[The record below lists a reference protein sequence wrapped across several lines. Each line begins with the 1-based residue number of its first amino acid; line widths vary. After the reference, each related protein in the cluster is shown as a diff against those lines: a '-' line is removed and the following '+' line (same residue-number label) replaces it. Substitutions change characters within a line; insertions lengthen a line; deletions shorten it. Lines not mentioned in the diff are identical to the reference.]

1 MHSLAHTPPVVARRR
16 CLRATR
22 QTRRIQLSE
31 WLTFGLGERES
42 SRLVRM
48 AWRVALALALS
59 GCTMALHAAPDPAPR
74 TVVETAA
81 DLPRLGYRLP
91 VAPSRML
98 DDPDAL
104 AALASAVAGD
114 AARVLATHDI
124 RDKAARQELL
134 RAHASAALLQ
144 GRTEAAHALLEDALA
159 VEDKPALRL
168 TGLLE
173 IDGLR
178 AAARETSPEAAAQ
191 AFREAVARALAALP
205 AEQVRARV
213 IELRANLDG
222 TSPARRRG
230 GLMIYADPVWKP
242 DADLPLDLAAWTL
255 QIAVRERVSAPY
267 LPAMREALTA
277 WIAANPAPADA
288 DIWPARAVR
297 LTTVDPPAP
306 VSVAVWDTGVDR
318 TVFEGRNPVA
328 TGLAFDHQWQPTTGD
343 LAPVPPAFDGRID
356 FAERIARGEG
366 ELRAGLEGPDVAFL
380 RETIAALGVDD
391 IDTHDALNR
400 WYFGRSH
407 GTLVADIASRG
418 NPAIRIVPVR
428 FTVPDAAVPPPIDEA
443 AAARMLDYA
452 RASIAYLRAEGVQVA
467 NLSWGIT
474 ARDIEDLLAAHH
486 IEADAETRKRRA
498 QSIFDTLFDGH
509 AALMADAPEILFVI
523 AAGNANRDMDFV
535 RDLPGS
541 INLPNVL
548 SVASVDAAGVLSTFA
563 STGPS
568 VDLHALGEN
577 IEALVPGGG
586 RIRASGASLSAPQ
599 VVNAAAQVLS
609 VRPDLDTAAVIDLL
623 LGTATRSAQG
633 LALLDARA
641 AVAAARARP
650 ASGASAAPEM
660 PAK

>member
-1 MHSLAHTPPVVARRR
+1 MSTFSTRAYARF
-16 CLRATR
+16 TR
-22 QTRRIQLSE
+22 TTQ
-31 WLTFGLGERES
+31 
-42 SRLVRM
+42 
-48 AWRVALALALS
+48 LALLVLAL
-59 GCTMALHAAPDPAPR
+59 GGGATALHAAADVTDR
-74 TVVETAA
+74 IVVQTAA

-91 VAPSRML
+91 VAPSRLL
-98 DDPDAL
+98 DDEAAL
-104 AALASAVAGD
+104 AALAASVARD
-114 AARVLATHDI
+114 AAQVLATHDI

-134 RAHASAALLQ
+134 RAQASAALLQ
-144 GRTEAAHALLEDALA
+144 GRTDAAYALLDQALA

-173 IDGLR
+173 IEGLR
-178 AAARETSPEAAAQ
+178 AAARETSPEAATQ

-230 GLMIYADPVWKP
+230 GLRIYADPVWKP

-255 QIAVRERVSAPY
+255 QIATRERVFGPHLS
-267 LPAMREALTA
+267 AMREALTA
-277 WIAANPAPADA
+277 WIVANPAPADA
-288 DIWPARAVR
+288 DIWSARSVQFGADER
-297 LTTVDPPAP
+297 LAS

-318 TVFEGRNPVA
+318 TAFEGRNAVA
-328 TGLAFDHQWQPTTGD
+328 AGLAFDENLQPTSGD
-343 LAPVPPAFDGRID
+343 VAPVPPAFAGKLDL
-356 FAERIARGEG
+356 AERIARGDG

-391 IDTHDALNR
+391 IDAHDALNR

-443 AAARMLDYA
+443 TAARMLDYA
-452 RASIAYLRAEGVQVA
+452 RASIAYLRAEGVRVA

-486 IEADAETRKRRA
+486 IEPDAETRKRRA
-498 QSIFDTLFDGH
+498 QSIFDTLFDGYS
-509 AALMADAPEILFVI
+509 ALIAEAPEILFVI

-568 VDLHALGEN
+568 VDLHAHGEN
-577 IEALVPGGG
+577 IEAGVPGGG
-586 RIRASGASLSAPQ
+586 RILATGASLSAPQ
-599 VVNAAAQVLS
+599 VANAAAQVLS
-609 VRPDLDTAAVIDLL
+609 VRPDLDTAAVVDLL

-641 AVAAARARP
+641 AVAAARVRP
-650 ASGASAAPEM
+650 ASGASAAPAT
-660 PAK
+660 PPK

>member
-1 MHSLAHTPPVVARRR
+1 MAR
-16 CLRATR
+16 
-22 QTRRIQLSE
+22 
-31 WLTFGLGERES
+31 
-42 SRLVRM
+42 
-48 AWRVALALALS
+48 RVALALALC
-59 GCTMALHAAPDPAPR
+59 GCATALHAAPEPAVR

-134 RAHASAALLQ
+134 RAQASAALLQ
-144 GRTEAAHALLEDALA
+144 GQTDAAHALLEEALA

-173 IDGLR
+173 IEGLR

-213 IELRANLDG
+213 IELKANLDG

-230 GLMIYADPVWKP
+230 GLRIYADPVWKP

-255 QIAVRERVSAPY
+255 QIATRERVFGPY

-277 WIAANPAPADA
+277 WIVSNPAPADA
-288 DIWPARAVR
+288 DIWLARSVQFGADER
-297 LTTVDPPAP
+297 LAP

-318 TVFEGRNPVA
+318 TAFEGRNAVA
-328 TGLAFDHQWQPTTGD
+328 AGLAFDEDLQPTAGD
-343 LAPVPPAFDGRID
+343 LAPVPPAFAGKID
-356 FAERIARGEG
+356 LAERIARGNG
-366 ELRAGLEGPDVAFL
+366 ALRAGLEGPDVAFL
-380 RETIAALGVDD
+380 RETVAALDVDD
-391 IDTHDALNR
+391 IDAYDALNR
-400 WYFGRSH
+400 WWFGRSH

-443 AAARMLDYA
+443 AAARWLEYA
-452 RASIAYLRAEGVQVA
+452 RASMAYLRAEGVRVA
-467 NLSWGIT
+467 NLSWGLT

-486 IEADAETRKRRA
+486 LETDAETRKRRA
-498 QSIFDTLFDGH
+498 QSIFDTLFDGYS
-509 AALMADAPEILFVI
+509 ALIAEAPEILFVI
-523 AAGNANRDMDFV
+523 AAGNANQDMDFV

-568 VDLHALGEN
+568 VDLHAPGEN
-577 IEALVPGGG
+577 IDARVPGGG
-586 RIRASGASLSAPQ
+586 RILASGASLSAPQ

-609 VRPDLDTAAVIDLL
+609 VRPDLDTAAVVDLL
-623 LGTATRSAQG
+623 LGTRRDPRRGWPCWMHAQRWRRRVRG
-633 LALLDARA
+633 PRWALLQCLRLRRSEANA
-641 AVAAARARP
+641 ASRLSRP
-650 ASGASAAPEM
+650 THGVVGVSGTP
-660 PAK
+660 KGTRR

>member
-1 MHSLAHTPPVVARRR
+1 MSTFSTRAYARFTRLA
-16 CLRATR
+16 
-22 QTRRIQLSE
+22 Q
-31 WLTFGLGERES
+31 
-42 SRLVRM
+42 
-48 AWRVALALALS
+48 LALLVLAL
-59 GCTMALHAAPDPAPR
+59 GGGATALHAAADATDR
-74 TVVETAA
+74 IVVQTAA

-91 VAPSRML
+91 VAPSRLL
-98 DDPDAL
+98 DDEAALSAL
-104 AALASAVAGD
+104 AASVARD
-114 AARVLATHDI
+114 AAQVLATHDI

-134 RAHASAALLQ
+134 RAQASAALLQ
-144 GRTEAAHALLEDALA
+144 GRTDAAHALLDEALA

-173 IDGLR
+173 IEGLR
-178 AAARETSPEAAAQ
+178 AAAHETSPEAATQ

-230 GLMIYADPVWKP
+230 GLRIYADPVWKP

-255 QIAVRERVSAPY
+255 QIATRERVFGPHLS
-267 LPAMREALTA
+267 AMREALTA
-277 WIAANPAPADA
+277 WIVANPAPADA
-288 DIWPARAVR
+288 DIWSARSVQFGADER
-297 LTTVDPPAP
+297 LAS

-318 TVFEGRNPVA
+318 TAFEGRNAVA
-328 TGLAFDHQWQPTTGD
+328 AGLAFDEDLQPTAGD
-343 LAPVPPAFDGRID
+343 LAPVPPAFAGKID
-356 FAERIARGEG
+356 FAERIARGNG
-366 ELRAGLEGPDVAFL
+366 ALRAGLEGPDVAFL
-380 RETIAALGVDD
+380 RETVATLEVDD
-391 IDTHDALNR
+391 IDAYDALNR

-443 AAARMLDYA
+443 TAARMLDYA
-452 RASIAYLRAEGVQVA
+452 RASIAHLRAEGVRVA

-486 IEADAETRKRRA
+486 IEPDAETRKRRA
-498 QSIFDTLFDGH
+498 QSIFDTLFDGYS
-509 AALMADAPEILFVI
+509 ALIAEAPEILFVI

-623 LGTATRSAQG
+623 LGTATRSAHG

-650 ASGASAAPEM
+650 ASGASAAPAM